1 MYCLLWREKLCRCW
15 VCLVA
20 SRSVTRDCFE
30 VRILSGFEERL
41 EVSGEFLLV
50 GGDGGENMIINRI
63 F

>member
-1 MYCLLWREKLCRCW
+1 M
-15 VCLVA
+15 A